1 MQRRWCGA
9 EQLTAGG
16 GAWGG
21 ESLLASLPASHPVS
35 PTQCLTQYPTQPS
48 AHCSTQPPRFSPL
61 LNEQQRQRL
70 HPTTLH
76 QTPPHPPDAPLP
88 SLHGVVPNYKR
99 IAARKLLFFHGKN
112 GSVRIKDLVNSQVLQ
127 ELMEM
132 KMSNLQDN
140 QLMGNWF
147 SHQVGW
153 SGDGGSVQDRQAAHW
168 HHYQPPD
175 EGGEWEAGE
184 GWLVSR

>member
-1 MQRRWCGA
+1 MSSSGSGF
-9 EQLTAGG
+9 T
-16 GAWGG
+16 
-21 ESLLASLPASHPVS
+21 
-35 PTQCLTQYPTQPS
+35 
-48 AHCSTQPPRFSPL
+48 PPL
-61 LNEQQRQRL
+61 YTRL
-70 HPTTLH
+70 HLTL
-76 QTPPHPPDAPLP
+76 PMLP
-88 SLHGVVPNYKR
+88 SLAFMALCPTTSAPPPAPAPQAAFVPNYKR